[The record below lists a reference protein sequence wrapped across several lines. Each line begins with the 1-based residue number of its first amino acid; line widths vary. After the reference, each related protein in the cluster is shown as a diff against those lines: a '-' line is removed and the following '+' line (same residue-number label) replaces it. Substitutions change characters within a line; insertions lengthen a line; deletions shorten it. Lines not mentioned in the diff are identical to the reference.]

1 MKHLLL
7 LLPFLLITPKYHS
20 RCIPIKLPIT
30 VMDEYGDTLAA
41 DFTVKHI
48 DLESKRP

>member
-20 RCIPIKLPIT
+20 KCIPIKLPI
-30 VMDEYGDTLAA
+30 VIKSEYGDTLAT
-41 DFTVKHI
+41 DFTIKHLSFEGT
-48 DLESKRP
+48 DN